1 MIQRKDAA
9 AGRRDTAG
17 DHRMETPLTHTPHEL
32 ADEFPEHRE
41 RLHALKMESA
51 RFRHLAEGYHLVN
64 REIHRA
70 EAGSESVSEAYLEE
84 LKKKRLQLKD
94 QIAALL
100 TAS

>member
-1 MIQRKDAA
+1 M
-9 AGRRDTAG
+9 
-17 DHRMETPLTHTPHEL
+17 THTPHEL
-32 ADEFPEHRE
+32 AEEFPEHRE

-51 RFRHLAEGYHLVN
+51 HFRHLAEGYHLVN

-70 EAGSESVSEAYLEE
+70 EAGSESLSDEHLEE

-100 TAS
+100 STG